1 MLQEKLKAETKQQ
14 HNQLEQL
21 MFVGDIMSRTLT
33 IEQYRNLTI
42 TNYLIHKQYE
52 NLIHAA
58 LSAAT
63 ANQLDLAKRE
73 KTASLLADLKELDV
87 DTNELE
93 DKNATA
99 LLNDPTEAYALGAMY
114 VLEGATLGGSVI
126 YKQLKLNQNFE
137 DGFNFNYYTIYGK
150 ELISKWQN
158 FLQVVNA
165 LPETDHQHAI
175 NGANMMFEQ
184 IAQVAKS
191 QKNQTV

>member
-14 HNQLEQL
+14 HDQLEQL

-33 IEQYRNLTI
+33 IEQYRNLAV
-42 TNYLIHKQYE
+42 TNYLIHRKYE

-58 LSAAT
+58 LSKAT

-87 DTNELE
+87 DTSELE
-93 DKNATA
+93 DKNAIT
-99 LLNDPTEAYALGAMY
+99 LLNNTTEAYALGAMY

-137 DGFNFNYYTIYGK
+137 NGFNFNYYTIYGK
-150 ELISKWQN
+150 ELINNWQS
-158 FLQVVNA
+158 FLQVLNA

-191 QKNQTV
+191 QKEQTV